1 MNLANAIM
9 LVAFLYLRL
18 SHDGSSSTTWLSFF
32 VRAQCAGLISDIY
45 TRIIALT
52 QTSST
57 PLHGMNSTHTSL
69 KPSVPDLT
77 TTVVPVGGDVRQK
90 RRVLHVRPYPVD
102 LNGTAKENT
111 EAAGSSMCRRNFGGV
126 GGWWVEGGRR
136 CGVGHV
142 IREARVFWRMLKMQ
156 CGDRVLG
163 DQRQSGGDGWVN
175 GGNRI
180 L

>member
-142 IREARVFWRMLKMQ
+142 IREATVVDEDEDVDVW
-156 CGDRVLG
+156 
-163 DQRQSGGDGWVN
+163 
-175 GGNRI
+175 
-180 L
+180 